1 MGIIIADPNDFLI
14 ENNSSNDERFRNF
27 TPEYQ
32 NMIPYVEFFAIRKEI
47 VASYLDTNG
56 EISIEES
63 NRINLLGYDE
73 YDGKQLFTAKYLD
86 NDPSSSQAITESF
99 GIKSIDIKTNA
110 SYVPVVEITFVD
122 IRGQSY
128 FAKFKGGNS
137 KYGVLLDFPPPLFVL
152 RVKGVYGLLV
162 EYRLHLTKTNI
173 KLNAST
179 GNYEITCNFIGY
191 NIAPLTDINIGLLNA
206 VHFIKEDTKNSDF
219 QQNFKQP
226 PRSFFEFVYI
236 STILNDKLE
245 DFKKTEQFKNHKI
258 QATEVQNLK
267 DLNDNFNKYFTEES
281 IKSGIGEIT
290 NKDTISSLND
300 EKTKIITVKVL
311 NPKDANKQLATEV
324 VKYLDDIKNKN
335 NEFKVVDIKSLVQFN
350 NDVDKEIIENIYT
363 IDYSKFYAAQDK
375 KLNELQSK
383 RNSTETKLDNELE
396 NVLGIGDGG
405 WLPTI
410 KNITEL
416 LTNDTD
422 SFIKLMVDA
431 ANKPKQNLDDSI
443 KKVSY
448 KFVDNNKISNIQFP
462 LYEEE
467 KITDNVKQK
476 VKLYPGAQTKYQNWG
491 EVQLVENILNGM
503 REANQRLKRLEEL
516 IGSTDGSSKW
526 IPIVPSES
534 NNEGYENE
542 YFSNKRDISN
552 LFKTTHKRFAI
563 AKNYSYRGY
572 MDKKDIYE
580 FVARSE
586 ARNLV
591 FAINDIPTLLQELKT
606 FADNY
611 NNDLNNFLNK
621 IDDRIYKF
629 ANVKI
634 DSLDIQN
641 NKTPF
646 EPKFVY
652 EDNVVKRNSKFKGLS
667 IIDDNSDLI
676 TDNTQTVDS
685 TNEANNL
692 LNILDDKLLKFYED
706 KEKLKLSSQ
715 NIMVFIDTN
724 KNGSKTIAAEY
735 EDYNSDFFVANNLYD
750 YIKDLLE
757 DKIKNVDFKDPQNKI
772 VSLDDFFVYQD
783 EKNFGFDDIGDDDI
797 YKLYYSGLIEMPRI
811 YLLYL
816 GWQVTNNKYG
826 LFESLSS
833 IDKETLKN
841 HYITFKGKINNI
853 LFDNNFFDEF
863 IGYYRKGKNDEKE
876 TLIKSKIND
885 SDLQLMKKVYLMND
899 SPLTFTI
906 LNSNNKIAIP
916 QTPVFKFG
924 DIEITVENKFKT
936 VDKNNQNELNYFK
949 TFFDELKIEIPKVI
963 KQKET
968 EQAVDIFD
976 DVDLKTDLYY
986 NLKNFFDRWLTIPN
1000 SEKISESENLYR
1012 QIFGN
1017 NLRDSFKY
1025 VDRAMNTTA
1034 EKTVMEF
1041 SNLINDSKDFSLSL
1055 YTVLTKFYSNNNFL
1069 FFPLQTSL
1077 IFDDKKP
1084 DLEKWQDC
1092 FKLNYKNINANKSK
1106 PAFVCML
1113 NNSFSS
1119 NLNIN
1124 SEYFPN
1130 DGLTFLST
1138 NNNMGNNI
1146 PDDFNA
1152 TDTNAYVFI
1161 VSFGKQNQSI
1171 FGNIDINTAEFTDTY
1186 ESLKIADKLSKLHY
1200 DTNPVSKGQN
1210 LFNVLSQRSFS
1221 ATVEVPLGNI
1231 CIQPTMYFELV
1242 GIPLF
1247 NGGYLIT
1254 EVEHSVDGSS
1264 NRVKTKF
1271 KGTRVGKVG
1280 LGMVTDPLVNVKSVL
1295 GVTSDSNLVSFSG
1308 KLEPEKYGLY
1318 KSMAT
1323 LKINENT
1330 IIPLQLSDAGK
1341 NFIKNTIK
1349 NNKDS
1354 TQYNS
1359 SKYGNFSMKKYLSYN
1374 YNSGYEKFANDLISW
1389 INEYSKTFNINA
1401 NIMAAQMYQES
1412 LFMPGA
1418 FNQVDS
1424 HLNAMG
1430 INQATLIYIN
1440 DTFIVNTK
1448 KSSKFTK
1455 EEKDKIFKNISFI
1468 QSGNNKGQ
1476 ISYVDR
1482 PILLQNIFD
1491 NPKIMIKA
1499 QAIQLSSFK
1508 TDYNTN
1514 GIATMCLYFYA
1525 QGADKTTSYPSSI
1538 IYKIN
1543 KGYDK
1548 VNRPENPPTQGTHYN
1563 KSIFDSLKKNFG
1575 FTNLDNEIDYSFNSY
1590 SG

>member
-47 VASYLDTNG
+47 VAYYLDTNG

-179 GNYEITCNFIGY
+179 GNYEVTCNFIGY

-245 DFKKTEQFKNHKI
+245 DFKKTEQFKNYKT

-290 NKDTISSLND
+290 NKDAISSNND
-300 EKTKIITVKVL
+300 ETKKIITVKVL

-324 VKYLDDIKNKN
+324 KKYIDDIKNKN
-335 NEFKVVDIKSLVQFN
+335 NEFKVVDIKGLVQFN

-363 IDYSKFYAAQDK
+363 IDYSKFYATQDK

-383 RNSTETKLDNELE
+383 RNNTETKIDNEVE
-396 NVLGIGDGG
+396 NVLGIGEGG

-422 SFIKLMVDA
+422 SLIKLMVGA

-448 KFVDNNKISNIQFP
+448 KFVDNNKITNIQFP

-467 KITDNVKQK
+467 KTIDNVKQK
-476 VKLYPGAQTKYQNWG
+476 VKLYPGTQTKYQNWG

-552 LFKTTHKRFAI
+552 LFKIAHKRFAI
-563 AKNYSYRGY
+563 AKNFSYKGY

-611 NNDLNNFLNK
+611 NNDLNNFLNR
-621 IDDRIYKF
+621 INDPIYKF

-652 EDNVVKRNSKFKGLS
+652 EGNVVKRNSKFKGLS
-667 IIDDNSDLI
+667 IFDDNSELI
-676 TDNTQTVDS
+676 TDNTDVFDE
-685 TNEANNL
+685 TNQVNNL
-692 LNILDDKLLKFYED
+692 LNIVDNNLLRFYKTQSD
-706 KEKLKLSSQ
+706 KLKLSSQ
-715 NIMVFIDTN
+715 NVMVFLDSR
-724 KNGSKTIAAEY
+724 KNQANTIEANYDEK
-735 EDYNSDFFVANNLYD
+735 YNSDFINNDIFELYEGLP
-750 YIKDLLE
+750 YIINKFTKHKFSNSEFLKQTKNISLNEFFQYISDEDEFFYEIDKDL
-757 DKIKNVDFKDPQNKI
+757 
-772 VSLDDFFVYQD
+772 
-783 EKNFGFDDIGDDDI
+783 
-797 YKLYYSGLIEMPRI
+797 YKLYFPGLIEMPKI

-816 GWQVTNNKYG
+816 GWQVENNKND
-826 LFESLSS
+826 LFTWLSPL
-833 IDKETLKN
+833 DQEVLKN
-841 HYITFKGKINNI
+841 NYINFNGEIKNI
-853 LFDNNFFDEF
+853 LLKNEYFDEWDN
-863 IGYYRKGKNDEKE
+863 YRNKADFDSILE
-876 TLIKSKIND
+876 LIKNIIN
-885 SDLQLMKKVYLMND
+885 SDLQLMKRVYLMND
-899 SPLTFTI
+899 SPITFTKI
-906 LNSNNKIAIP
+906 KDDKIAIP
-916 QTPVFKFG
+916 KTLFFSVG
-924 DIEITVENKFKT
+924 DIEISVENYFKT
-936 VDKNNQNELNYFK
+936 VDSSNQNELNYFK
-949 TFFDELKIEIPKVI
+949 TFFNELKLEIDNVI
-963 KQKET
+963 KEKET
-968 EQAVDIFD
+968 EQAVDIFG

-1034 EKTVMEF
+1034 EKAVMEF

-1200 DTNPVSKGQN
+1200 DTNPLSKGQN

-1231 CIQPTMYFELV
+1231 CI
-1242 GIPLF
+1242 
-1247 NGGYLIT
+1247 
-1254 EVEHSVDGSS
+1254 
-1264 NRVKTKF
+1264 
-1271 KGTRVGKVG
+1271 
-1280 LGMVTDPLVNVKSVL
+1280 
-1295 GVTSDSNLVSFSG
+1295 
-1308 KLEPEKYGLY
+1308 
-1318 KSMAT
+1318 
-1323 LKINENT
+1323 
-1330 IIPLQLSDAGK
+1330 LS
-1341 NFIKNTIK
+1341 
-1349 NNKDS
+1349 
-1354 TQYNS
+1354 
-1359 SKYGNFSMKKYLSYN
+1359 
-1374 YNSGYEKFANDLISW
+1374 W
-1389 INEYSKTFNINA
+1389 
-1401 NIMAAQMYQES
+1401 
-1412 LFMPGA
+1412 
-1418 FNQVDS
+1418 
-1424 HLNAMG
+1424 
-1430 INQATLIYIN
+1430 
-1440 DTFIVNTK
+1440 
-1448 KSSKFTK
+1448 
-1455 EEKDKIFKNISFI
+1455 
-1468 QSGNNKGQ
+1468 
-1476 ISYVDR
+1476 
-1482 PILLQNIFD
+1482 
-1491 NPKIMIKA
+1491 
-1499 QAIQLSSFK
+1499 
-1508 TDYNTN
+1508 
-1514 GIATMCLYFYA
+1514 
-1525 QGADKTTSYPSSI
+1525 
-1538 IYKIN
+1538 
-1543 KGYDK
+1543 
-1548 VNRPENPPTQGTHYN
+1548 
-1563 KSIFDSLKKNFG
+1563 
-1575 FTNLDNEIDYSFNSY
+1575 
-1590 SG
+1590 